1 MSLFSLFSGTDVKTA
16 PAPSVDLDALRRE
29 DDEVLQRV
37 SPVINGL
44 RSDIPRIP
52 QMHVQHQ
59 LLVCSKSPVYCGM
72 VYRLLNHAF
81 KLMFAQTNEDAVIV
95 LKAVKVEGILMDPS
109 YPTKASTLLESFEH
123 HTAVPVLALS
133 DISGSH

>member
-1 MSLFSLFSGTDVKTA
+1 MSLLSFLSGTSVKA
-16 PAPSVDLDALRRE
+16 APSPDIDLEAIRRE
-29 DDEVLQRV
+29 DEEVLQKV

-44 RSDIPRIP
+44 QVDIPRIP
-52 QMHVQHQ
+52 QLHVQKQ

-81 KLMFAQTNEDAVIV
+81 KLMFAQTNEDAVTV